1 MMVGSDA
8 MPIQDVGYVNHS
20 FPKLD
25 IEAKPLAAITGHMR
39 SDLARCPHRLGFHH
53 LMLVTAGRGIH
64 RVDFENYQ
72 CEPGVVIHVRPG
84 QIHQY
89 CFEGAFE
96 AHTVLFAPTF
106 MLPQANAEWRSCA
119 EAGFDSGSTANALR
133 LDRSSMG
140 SIRMAFAAVT
150 EEYFRTDA
158 SPISRS
164 ILQHQLHVLL
174 LQLARQSGGVY
185 ANGGGR
191 HQHGTYK
198 RFLALLELRFAETR
212 SVRHYA
218 RELACSPKTLQ
229 RACFAAAGLSPK
241 EVIERRVMLEAGRL
255 LAHTTVSTGELA
267 AKLGFTEPT
276 NFVKFFRSHE
286 GMTPT
291 AYRDGLSW
299 KPVH

>member
-1 MMVGSDA
+1 
-8 MPIQDVGYVNHS
+8 MPIRDIGYVNHS

-39 SDLARCPHRLGFHH
+39 SDLSRCPHRLSFHH
-53 LMLVTAGRGIH
+53 LMLVTAGRGTH
-64 RVDFENYQ
+64 CVDFQNYD

-89 CFEGAFE
+89 CFEGEFE

-119 EAGFDSGSTANALR
+119 EAGFKGGSTASALR

-140 SIRMAFAAVT
+140 PVRMAFAAVT

-158 SPISRS
+158 SALSRS
-164 ILQHQLHVLL
+164 ILQHQLHALL
-174 LQLARQSGGVY
+174 LQLGRQSGRVY
-185 ANGGGR
+185 ANGDGGR
-191 HQHGTYK
+191 QHRTYK
-198 RFLALLELRFAETR
+198 RFLEVLEFRFAETR
-212 SVRHYA
+212 SVRDYA

-255 LAHTTVSTGELA
+255 LAHTSISTGELA

-299 KPVH
+299 HPLR